1 MLAPFIYMYL
11 FFFSL
16 LVWQG
21 VSTSGKNAE
30 EPKIATCGCQ
40 LTAGYAASFF
50 QNQISFINHWP
61 KKQQRFTRIKPRLWK
76 LCESPCLWEH
86 IRYPTFFLIF
96 FYLLI
101 SACNMESSCDMYQNS
116 FVGTF
121 CLSLLSVQ
129 VCLWLYGMGAPPC
142 YLSSKTQRYDL
153 TEAQQSTQKTFGGT
167 HCWVITVI
175 TAWRIN

>member
-61 KKQQRFTRIKPRLWK
+61 KTSRDLRASNRAYENSVSHRVCVNISGIQP
-76 LCESPCLWEH
+76 
-86 IRYPTFFLIF
+86 FLKKKI
-96 FYLLI
+96 YLLI